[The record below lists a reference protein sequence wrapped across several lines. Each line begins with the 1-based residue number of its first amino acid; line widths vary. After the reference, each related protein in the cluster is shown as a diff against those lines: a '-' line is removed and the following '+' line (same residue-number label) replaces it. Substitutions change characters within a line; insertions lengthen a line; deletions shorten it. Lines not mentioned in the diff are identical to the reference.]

1 MNTKYI
7 PFPDKINLY
16 RQTRELIYN
25 DLSKNSLAASK
36 KKALL
41 GKVIGQLKVEKV
53 NSRALQTQN
62 EEFKNLIIKLG
73 VNPEDKTT
81 IQKFLQ
87 GEEFEMKM
95 LRKKVQKKSK
105 FVKRKRSSKRKK
117 GPSPYNNF
125 VKSKFAVYKKEQ
137 PGLKAPEIMK
147 KIAKEWKSRS
157 VNAPQPEK

>member
-1 MNTKYI
+1 MA
-7 PFPDKINLY
+7 
-16 RQTRELIYN
+16 RTRRV
-25 DLSKNSLAASK
+25 SRRASK
-36 KKALL
+36 VSRRSKASRKSSRRSKASRKSSRRSKKA
-41 GKVIGQLKVEKV
+41 
-53 NSRALQTQN
+53 
-62 EEFKNLIIKLG
+62 KLS
-73 VNPEDKTT
+73 VHEYDTT
-81 IQKFLQ
+81 DELP
-87 GEEFEMKM
+87 MKM

-117 GPSPYNNF
+117 GPSPYNKF